1 MVMNLIEATVDD
13 LTSSEDAMCS
23 SVVLLGAGNCLDV
36 DLPRL
41 TELFSK
47 VHFVDLDRDATGR
60 AIKKAGIASDRIQ
73 VTAPADIAEP
83 LLSLTDEIIDNLDA
97 ESSPELLQQ
106 LASGNGVADV
116 PESDVVVSLCV
127 MSQLFDSLRQ
137 LFTEN
142 HPLFAHL
149 LQAVRIGHLRRML
162 SMLRRGGVAILLT
175 DIVSSDTV
183 PDLASST
190 AESLPPLVR
199 QLVSSG
205 NFFSGTNPA
214 NVLRDL
220 NILSHLP
227 DGAESVHTI
236 DPWLWHVGD
245 RAYAV
250 YGLRIQ
256 KKLPVEEMP
265 DQELPDAAD

>member
-1 MVMNLIEATVDD
+1 MLASTPELIDD
-13 LTSSEDAMCS
+13 
-23 SVVLLGAGNCLDV
+23 
-36 DLPRL
+36 
-41 TELFSK
+41 
-47 VHFVDLDRDATGR
+47 
-60 AIKKAGIASDRIQ
+60 
-73 VTAPADIAEP
+73 
-83 LLSLTDEIIDNLDA
+83 LDA

-127 MSQLFDSLRQ
+127 MSQLFDSLQQ
-137 LFTEN
+137 LVTED
-142 HPLFAHL
+142 HPLFANL

-162 SMLRRGGVAILLT
+162 SMLRRGGVAILVS
-175 DIVSSDTV
+175 DIVSSDTA
-183 PDLASST
+183 PELKSST
-190 AESLPPLVR
+190 PETLPSLVR
-199 QLVSSG
+199 QLVGSG

-236 DPWLWHVGD
+236 DPWLWHLGE

-265 DQELPDAAD
+265 DQELPDALE